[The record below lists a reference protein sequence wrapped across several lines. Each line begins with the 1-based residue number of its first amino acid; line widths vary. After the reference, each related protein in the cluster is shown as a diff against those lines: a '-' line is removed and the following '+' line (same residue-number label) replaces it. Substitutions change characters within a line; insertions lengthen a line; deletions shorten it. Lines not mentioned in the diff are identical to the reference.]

1 MKSKK
6 KTLKKISTP
15 TGNRTGALAGVIKM
29 VITRKRLDQFKKSF
43 GNNMH
48 PPLAVAKKNFG
59 CDLTK
64 KLLNKV
70 FEVT

>member
-29 VITRKRLDQFKKSF
+29 VITRKRLDQLKNPLVTTCTHPVRSPKKI
-43 GNNMH
+43 
-48 PPLAVAKKNFG
+48 LVAI
-59 CDLTK
+59 
-64 KLLNKV
+64 
-70 FEVT
+70 